1 MRALRLVALTTAFL
15 ILCIPTF
22 AMESATFDSD
32 GVQIKYVTE
41 GQGEPVILIHGFVA
55 NAQLNW
61 IAPGVF
67 GALAKDYRVI
77 APDLRGHGQS
87 GKPHG
92 AENYGPQMAKD
103 IINLMDHLKIEKAHI
118 AGYSL
123 GGFLTV
129 YLTANYPDR
138 IICSIPCGAGW
149 SAPGSE
155 REALTDEIAKSLESG
170 QGITPLIK
178 ALTPAG
184 RPQPTQEQLD
194 SMNKMLVTMNDPL
207 ALAGAARGIKALAVP
222 KEKIAAITVP
232 MRDII
237 GEIDPLKETVD
248 ALKGANPA
256 VDVVVI
262 AGGDHMNT
270 FGDPA
275 FAKALKDFI
284 DQHAAHKHTEN
295 SGAPAEKTAAGK

>member
-1 MRALRLVALTTAFL
+1 MRTLRFVALTTAVLF
-15 ILCIPTF
+15 LCIP
-22 AMESATFDSD
+22 ALALEAATFDSD

-92 AENYGPQMAKD
+92 AEHYGPQMAKD

-129 YLTANYPDR
+129 YLTATYPER
-138 IICSIPCGAGW
+138 IISSMPCGAGW

-155 REALTDEIAKSLESG
+155 REALTDEIAASLEGG

-184 RPQPTQEQLD
+184 QPQPTQEQLD
-194 SMNKMLVTMNDPL
+194 SMNKMLTAMNDPL
-207 ALAGAARGIKALAVP
+207 ALAGVARGIKELAVP
-222 KEKIAAITVP
+222 QEKIAAIKVP

-248 ALKGANPA
+248 ALKAANPA

-262 AGGDHMNT
+262 EGGDHMNT
-270 FGDPA
+270 FGNPA
-275 FAKALKDFI
+275 FLAAMQEFLGK
-284 DQHAAHKHTEN
+284 HAGQKHT
-295 SGAPAEKTAAGK
+295 SAK

>member
-1 MRALRLVALTTAFL
+1 MRTLRFVALTTAVLF
-15 ILCIPTF
+15 LCIP
-22 AMESATFDSD
+22 ALALEAATFDSD

-92 AENYGPQMAKD
+92 AEHYGPQMAKD

-129 YLTANYPDR
+129 YLTATYPER
-138 IICSIPCGAGW
+138 IISSMPCGAGW

-155 REALTDEIAKSLESG
+155 REALTDEIAASLESG

-184 RPQPTQEQLD
+184 QPQPTQQQLD
-194 SMNKMLVTMNDPL
+194 SMNKMLTAMNDPL
-207 ALAGAARGIKALAVP
+207 ALAGVARGIKELAVP
-222 KEKIAAITVP
+222 QEKIAAIKVP

-248 ALKGANPA
+248 ALKAANPA

-262 AGGDHMNT
+262 EGGDHMNT
-270 FGDPA
+270 FGNPA
-275 FAKALKDFI
+275 FLAAMQEFLGK
-284 DQHAAHKHTEN
+284 HAGQKHT
-295 SGAPAEKTAAGK
+295 SAK